1 MNQPVPNF
9 GHTRSPE
16 DMTSVRLDSKGQ
28 FAYFATQ
35 AHLWPDFL
43 VGQASQPL
51 RVVLIEE
58 ETHLRGVVGNDI
70 GLDPRT
76 TLVATASNIREG
88 KHLLETYVFDVLLL
102 DLNMHNG
109 MSFEL
114 LKFSKMMRP
123 NAEVIVISKT
133 DDLQNATKAFN
144 LGASGHILKD
154 SWFGDFAQAVLQVAN
169 GGSFVSPNLARKLI
183 KNLFNSPD
191 SEGKNTANQVL
202 SLPGNSILSYR
213 EREILELVSEG
224 FTSSAIALKINI
236 SSQTVTTHIK
246 NIYRKLQVHTRA
258 QAVSSAKN
266 QGLLS

>member
-1 MNQPVPNF
+1 MNQPVQNF
-9 GHTRSPE
+9 VHTRSPE
-16 DMTSVRLDSKGQ
+16 DMTHVRQDSKGQ
-28 FAYFATQ
+28 FAYFTTP

-43 VGQASQPL
+43 VGQANQPL

-109 MSFEL
+109 MGFEL

-133 DDLQNATKAFN
+133 DDLQNATKAFS

-169 GGSFVSPNLARKLI
+169 GGSFVSSNLARMLI
-183 KNLFNSPD
+183 KKISNTSDSGLQNSP
-191 SEGKNTANQVL
+191 SQVI

-213 EREILELVSEG
+213 EREILELVADG
-224 FTSSAIALKINI
+224 CTSSAIALKINI

>member
-9 GHTRSPE
+9 VHSRSPE
-16 DMTSVRLDSKGQ
+16 DMTSVRHDSKGQ

-43 VGQASQPL
+43 VGQAGQPL

-102 DLNMHNG
+102 DLNMHSG

-133 DDLQNATKAFN
+133 DDLLNATKAFN

-183 KNLFNSPD
+183 KNLFNGPD
-191 SEGKNTANQVL
+191 NDVKNAANQVL

>member
-1 MNQPVPNF
+1 MNQLANAF
-9 GHTRSPE
+9 SHTKNPDE
-16 DMTSVRLDSKGQ
+16 MGAQRLDSKGQ
-28 FAYFATQ
+28 FAYFATP

-43 VGQASQPL
+43 VGQISQPL
-51 RVVLIEE
+51 RVVLIED
-58 ETHLRGVVGNDI
+58 ETHLRGVVGNDL

-76 TLVATASNIREG
+76 TLVATASNMREG
-88 KHLLETYVFDVLLL
+88 KHLVETYVFDVLLL
-102 DLNMHNG
+102 DLNMYNG

-123 NAEVIVISKT
+123 NAEVIVISKM

-144 LGASGHILKD
+144 LGASGFILKD

-183 KNLFNSPD
+183 QKISNNSMGD
-191 SEGKNTANQVL
+191 AQNASSQVI
-202 SLPGNSILSYR
+202 SLPGNNILSYR
-213 EREILELVSEG
+213 EREILELVANG
-224 FTSSAIALKINI
+224 YTSSAIALKINI
-236 SSQTVTTHIK
+236 STQTVTTHIK

-258 QAVSSAKN
+258 QAVSSAKS

>member
-1 MNQPVPNF
+1 MNQPVSNF